1 MQWYGM
7 AHPMYSD
14 ILASLCCWVE
24 EGYACRVAREMARVL
39 MLLELKPAESVRAL
53 TCQAL

>member
-1 MQWYGM
+1 
-7 AHPMYSD
+7 MYSD
-14 ILASLCCWVE
+14 IFAVIFERCRWVE

>member
-1 MQWYGM
+1 
-7 AHPMYSD
+7 MYSD